1 MREVIVFIV
10 LAVISYSLHHLFKYL
25 SKDDFIDSRETKG
38 KITKVIMSDYGNTSY
53 YISLITEQGD
63 IVEAESIYYT
73 STGRKYMVDDSV
85 DIEYV
90 FGRTGDVL
98 VRIIDEELITCRPA
112 VVSATRNMFI
122 ASIVAIIIA
131 MLFCIK
137 MIISKIN

>member
-1 MREVIVFIV
+1 MKEVIVFIV

-38 KITKVIMSDYGNTSY
+38 KITKVIMSDYGNISY

-63 IVEAESIYYT
+63 IVEAESIYYI

-98 VRIIDEELITCRPA
+98 VRIIDEELMTCRPA
-112 VVSATRNMFI
+112 MVSATRNMLI
-122 ASIVAIIIA
+122 ASIVFLVLAIGFYVNNALI
-131 MLFCIK
+131 
-137 MIISKIN
+137 